1 MADFTTDAQLRDPSK
16 QKRRNAR
23 ISVRL
28 EAEFRMAGESVTHP
42 ADLVDLGTGG
52 IGLTA
57 RMPLYPGDRLI
68 LSFRLE
74 DRYIQVAVVVSRA
87 SGKNFGVLFEDP
99 EDPAISHIQDYIQ
112 KKFFAR

>member
-1 MADFTTDAQLRDPSK
+1 MPDFTSDAQLRDPSK

-23 ISVRL
+23 IAVRI
-28 EAEFRMAGESVTHP
+28 EAEFCVAGESATHP
-42 ADLVDLGTGG
+42 AELFDLGTGG

-57 RMPLYPGDRLI
+57 RMPLSPGDRLI

-74 DRYIQVAVVVSRA
+74 ERDIEASVVVSRA
-87 SGKNFGVLFEDP
+87 SGKNFGVIFEDP
-99 EDPAISHIQDYIQ
+99 EDPAIGIVQNYIQ